1 MQFAPNAAE
10 TTWRGYFRWRGY
22 VDRNNPNNWQVT
34 FNEGPAPDGDEYFA
48 AALYLADRRWRSD
61 GAVNYQQEAET
72 ISHAMLANTAA
83 GRNTPIIN
91 AGSNLVVFFPNIDNQ
106 FTDPSYNL
114 PAFYELYALD
124 GPQGDAQR
132 WNTVA
137 DASRNL
143 IVNSAHPV
151 TGLHP
156 DYSTFQGAPV
166 RGSDGNAHDTFRYD
180 AWRVIMNMAVDY
192 AWFDSR
198 EPRWTEQA
206 NKYHAFF
213 GTQLN
218 EARDNTVNQT
228 YNLDG
233 SGAAGGNSTAL
244 TSTLGAGAIASTA
257 PNRLDFVNAAW
268 RVYQQSGQYRYYQES
283 VYILG
288 LLATGGMMGYEWNA
302 Q

>member
-1 MQFAPNAAE
+1 
-10 TTWRGYFRWRGY
+10 
-22 VDRNNPNNWQVT
+22 
-34 FNEGPAPDGDEYFA
+34 
-48 AALYLADRRWRSD
+48 
-61 GAVNYQQEAET
+61 
-72 ISHAMLANTAA
+72 MLANPAQ
-83 GRNTPIIN
+83 GNNTPLFN
-91 AGSNLVVFFPNIDNQ
+91 AGANLVVFFPNVQNQ

-114 PAFYELYALD
+114 PAFYEIFALD
-124 GPQGDAQR
+124 GPAGDAGR
-132 WNTVA
+132 WNAIT

-156 DYSTFQGAPV
+156 DYSSFAGVPV
-166 RGSDGNAHDTFRYD
+166 TANAGDGHDTFRYD
-180 AWRVIMNMAVDY
+180 AWRVIMNMGVDY
-192 AWFDSR
+192 AWFSNDAR
-198 EPRWTEQA
+198 FTEQA

-213 GTQLN
+213 ASQLN
-218 EARDNTVNQT
+218 AEKDNTVNQT

-268 RVYQQSGQYRYYQES
+268 RVYQQSGEFRYYQES

-288 LLATGGMMGYEWNA
+288 LLATGGMMGYEWNST